1 MSVTATAVVLGLL
14 VLVAIKAN
22 WARPFGALICVVFG
36 LVLASTAAGPAVNEA
51 MTQLGT
57 SMWRALQG
65 M

>member
-14 VLVAIKAN
+14 VLLAVKAHM
-22 WARPFGALICVVFG
+22 ARPFGAFICVVFG
-36 LVLASTAAGPAVNEA
+36 LVLANTAAGPAVNDA

>member
-1 MSVTATAVVLGLL
+1 V
-14 VLVAIKAN
+14 KAN

-36 LVLASTAAGPAVNEA
+36 LVLASTAAGPPVNEA